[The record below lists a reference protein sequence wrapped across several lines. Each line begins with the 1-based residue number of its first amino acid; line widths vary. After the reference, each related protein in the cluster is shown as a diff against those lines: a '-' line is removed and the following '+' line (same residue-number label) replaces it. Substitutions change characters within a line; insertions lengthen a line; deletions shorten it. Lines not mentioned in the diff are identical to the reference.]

1 MNRIARGPRGSCL
14 RQTRPGELGP
24 PYNYNIT
31 LPNHI
36 SRNRFMYKPLALLL
50 LTAVAIAGC
59 GPRQSESDVDDQAKV
74 VGEKYLIDQEPA
86 DAEPVGKA
94 VQGNDDTEVT
104 IVGRIGGEL
113 EPMVDGLA
121 AFTIVDPS
129 LKACSDI
136 PDDPCKTPWDYCC
149 EDPDRLKTHS
159 VMVKFTDED
168 GTVVPVDATKLFGVE
183 PLQTVVI
190 KGKLQK
196 DESGKIAVVAK
207 KMYVKK

>member
-1 MNRIARGPRGSCL
+1 
-14 RQTRPGELGP
+14 
-24 PYNYNIT
+24 
-31 LPNHI
+31 
-36 SRNRFMYKPLALLL
+36 MYKTIALFALA
-50 LTAVAIAGC
+50 AVVIGGC
-59 GPRQSESDVDDQAKV
+59 ARRQGDSDADDQAKA
-74 VGEKYLIDQEPA
+74 VGEKHLIDQEPA
-86 DAEPVGKA
+86 NAEPVGKA
-94 VQGNDDTEVT
+94 VQASDDTVVT
-104 IVGRIGGEL
+104 VVGRIGGEL

-196 DESGKIAVVAK
+196 DESGKTAVVAE